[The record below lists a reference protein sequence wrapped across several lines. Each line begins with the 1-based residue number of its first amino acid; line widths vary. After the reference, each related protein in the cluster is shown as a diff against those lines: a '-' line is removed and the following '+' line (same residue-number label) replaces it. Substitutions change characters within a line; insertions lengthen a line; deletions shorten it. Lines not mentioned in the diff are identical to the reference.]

1 MRSAMKQELILLQLE
16 LSLKV
21 MITAFPSLPLP
32 PPPLPPP
39 PPPNS
44 SLRRKRFL
52 LQSIK
57 LGRPVMAYIWTKKD
71 QRAITH
77 YHTMPHF
84 DALKIYSYGKHCEK
98 RRNCLLQ
105 AISPF
110 SQCFY
115 STLYGTCFS
124 FYCKCTLKC
133 RLQFVTI

>member
-21 MITAFPSLPLP
+21 MITPP
-32 PPPLPPP
+32 PPPLP

-57 LGRPVMAYIWTKKD
+57 LGRPVLAYIWTKKD
-71 QRAITH
+71 QKAITH

-110 SQCFY
+110 SQCF
-115 STLYGTCFS
+115 LPCMALAFH
-124 FYCKCTLKC
+124 FIVNAL
-133 RLQFVTI
+133 